1 MAYITAAEF
10 KAWSLD
16 NVSHATDAQG
26 NSLDSLIT
34 DLIEAAAR
42 QIDQDTGRRFAALT
56 AETRL
61 VQVDV
66 DGFARFR
73 DLTGV
78 TSVTIDNDGD
88 ETPETVLAST
98 DYVVGPKTDE
108 FGAVAARYQWMRSS
122 RTGTARFFHGTWLSI
137 VGNWGYTVSSAAPYD
152 IKQANKIRAAWLW
165 ARRDAKLGTVA
176 IPGMGVAASMQRW
189 DTDYQQLIAPY
200 VHPWNVMPG
209 GG

>member
-1 MAYITAAEF
+1 MAYITIAEL
-10 KAWSLD
+10 KAWALD
-16 NVSHATDAQG
+16 NVAHATDAQG
-26 NSLDSLIT
+26 NSLDALFT
-34 DLIEAAAR
+34 DLVEAAAR

-61 VQVDV
+61 IQVQV

-73 DLTGV
+73 DLTSV
-78 TSVTIDNDGD
+78 TSVTIDHDGD
-88 ETPETVLAST
+88 ETPETVLAAT
-98 DYVVGPKTDE
+98 DYVIGPKTDE
-108 FGAVAARYQWMRSS
+108 FGAVAARYQWMRAS
-122 RTGTARFFHGTWLSI
+122 RNSTARFSCGTWLSI
-137 VGNWGYTVSSAAPYD
+137 LGNWGYTVSGVAPYD

-189 DTDYQQLIAPY
+189 DTDYQQLIAGY
-200 VHPWNVMPG
+200 IHPWNSMPG

>member
-1 MAYITAAEF
+1 MAYCTLAEF
-10 KAWSLD
+10 KTWLLDNTSFATNAQGTSLD
-16 NVSHATDAQG
+16 NLLTDA
-26 NSLDSLIT
+26 S
-34 DLIEAAAR
+34 EAAAR

-61 VQVDV
+61 VQVQV

-73 DLTGV
+73 DLTSV

-88 ETPETVLAST
+88 ETPETVLAAT
-98 DYVVGPKTDE
+98 DYVIGPKTDE
-108 FGAVAARYQWMRSS
+108 FGAVAARYQWMRAS
-122 RTGTARFFHGTWLSI
+122 RNSTARFTPGTWLSI

-152 IKQANKIRAAWLW
+152 IKQANLIRAAWIV
-165 ARRDAKLGTVA
+165 ARRDARLGTVA

-189 DTDYQQLIAPY
+189 DTDYQQLIAAY
-200 VHPWNVMPG
+200 VHPWNAMPG

>member
-1 MAYITAAEF
+1 MAYITIAEL
-10 KAWSLD
+10 KSWALD
-16 NVSHATDAQG
+16 NVAHATDAQG
-26 NSLDSLIT
+26 NSLDTLFT
-34 DLIEAAAR
+34 DLVEAAAR

-61 VQVDV
+61 IQVDV

-73 DLTGV
+73 DLTSV

-88 ETPETVLAST
+88 ESPETVLAAT
-98 DYVVGPKTDE
+98 DYVIGPKTDE
-108 FGAVAARYQWMRSS
+108 FGAVAARYQWMRAS
-122 RTGTARFFHGTWLSI
+122 RNSTARFTCGTWLSI
-137 VGNWGYTVSSAAPYD
+137 LGNWGYVVSAAAPYD

-189 DTDYQQLIAPY
+189 DADYRDLIANY
-200 VHPWNVMPG
+200 IHEWVNMPAG
-209 GG
+209 G

>member
-1 MAYITAAEF
+1 MAYITIAEL
-10 KAWSLD
+10 KAWALD
-16 NVSHATDAQG
+16 NVNHATDAQG
-26 NSLDSLIT
+26 NSLDALFT
-34 DLIEAAAR
+34 DLVEAAAR

-61 VQVDV
+61 VQVQV

-73 DLTGV
+73 DLTAV

-88 ETPETVLAST
+88 ETPETVLAAT
-98 DYVVGPKTDE
+98 DYVIGPKTDE
-108 FGAVAARYQWMRSS
+108 FGAVAARYQWMRASRNSS
-122 RTGTARFFHGTWLSI
+122 ARFTPGTWLSI
-137 VGNWGYTVSSAAPYD
+137 LGNWGYVVSAAAPYD

-200 VHPWNVMPG
+200 VHPWTAMPAG
-209 GG
+209 G